1 MQVSFSWPV
10 VLGRRKLMYTT
21 DRIED
26 IISELEKKKIVLLKD
41 NGNSIFKT
49 LEENS
54 TYEQLCTLDHNC
66 KSVRF
71 HLFPLH
77 YKKSTIISKK
87 EIHNKTAAIKKLYEI
102 AGEENKSNPFVDQ
115 GFLKTLKESGF
126 MQSEYLLIREEER
139 RKIR

>member
-1 MQVSFSWPV
+1 
-10 VLGRRKLMYTT
+10 MYTT
-21 DRIED
+21 DKIEN
-26 IISELEKKKIVLLKD
+26 IINELEKKKIVLLKD

-54 TYEQLCTLDHNC
+54 TYEQLCTLNRNN
-66 KSVRF
+66 KSVSF

-77 YKKSTIISKK
+77 YKKNTIIGKE
-87 EIHNKTAAIKKLYEI
+87 EIHNKTAAIRMLYELI
-102 AGEENKSNPFVDQ
+102 GEDNKTSPFEDRK
-115 GFLKTLKESGF
+115 FLGRLKESGF